1 MAVVRV
7 LYIDDDPGIGLAHV
21 RALVRRLGGEITVRS
36 ELGRGSTF
44 QIDLPARLRVEETS
58 TP

>member
-1 MAVVRV
+1 
-7 LYIDDDPGIGLAHV
+7 V
-21 RALVRRLGGEITVRS
+21 RALVRRLGGEITVQS